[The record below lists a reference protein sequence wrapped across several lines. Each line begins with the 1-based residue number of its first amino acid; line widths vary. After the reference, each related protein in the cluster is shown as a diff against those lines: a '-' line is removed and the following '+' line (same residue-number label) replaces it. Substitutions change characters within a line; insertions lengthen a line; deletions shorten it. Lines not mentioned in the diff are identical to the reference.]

1 MTVELL
7 LAGLVL
13 AIWLYLVMAHGGFWR
28 ASVRDDT
35 DVPAPPAHWPG
46 VVAVV
51 PARNEAEIV
60 ARSVG
65 SLLAQDY
72 PGPFAVVL
80 VDDDSTDGTAAEA
93 RAVAVTSTRRL
104 TVLQGAPMPPG
115 WTGKLWALSQGIAHA
130 ERSDFFPRR
139 GKYLPQAGDG
149 GETPVDDSPKAL
161 GSADDLDCSFAPSAS
176 LRSAPQRN
184 RLRRFA
190 RPPGEEN
197 PLTIDLVAPKY
208 VLLTDADIVH
218 TPDNVR
224 SLVARAEAGG
234 LVLTSLMARLR
245 CESFAERALIPAFI
259 FFFQMLY
266 PFAWVRSTDRRI
278 AAAAGGCSLI
288 RRESLAAAGGIT
300 AVRAAVID
308 DCALAARLKRQG
320 PIWLGLTER
329 AVSIRPY
336 PTFGDIRR
344 MVARSAYAQLD
355 YSPLL
360 LAGTMLG
367 LVMTYLGPPLQALL
381 ARGAA
386 AWAAAAAWALMS
398 LAFLPTLRFYRRSLL
413 WAPLM
418 PVIAAA
424 YTAFTLDSAVQ
435 YWRGRGGMWKGR
447 AQAPAARGR

>member
-13 AIWLYLVMAHGGFWR
+13 AIWLYLVVAHGGFWR
-28 ASVRDDT
+28 AAVRDDA

-72 PGPFAVVL
+72 SGPFAVVL

-93 RAVAVTSTRRL
+93 RAVAAAGSRRL
-104 TVLQGAPMPPG
+104 TVLQGAPMAQG

-130 ERSDFFPRR
+130 ERSDVFPRR
-139 GKYLPQAGDG
+139 GKYPPQAGDG
-149 GETPVDDSPKAL
+149 GETPVDDSP
-161 GSADDLDCSFAPSAS
+161 DIDCSLAPSAS

-184 RLRRFA
+184 RRSRFA
-190 RPPGEEN
+190 RPPGEET
-197 PLTIDLVAPKY
+197 PRTIDLVAPKY
-208 VLLTDADIVH
+208 ILLTDADIVH

-245 CESFAERALIPAFI
+245 CESFAERALVPAFI

-266 PFAWVRSTDRRI
+266 PFAWVRRTDRRI
-278 AAAAGGCSLI
+278 AAAAGGCSLV
-288 RRESLAAAGGIT
+288 RRESLAAAGGIA
-300 AVRAAVID
+300 AVRDAVID
-308 DCALAARLKRQG
+308 DCALAARLKRRG
-320 PIWLGLTER
+320 PIWLGLTDR

-367 LVMTYLGPPLQALL
+367 LAVTYLGPPLQALL

-386 AWAAAAAWALMS
+386 AWAAAAAWLLMS
-398 LAFLPTLRFYRRSLL
+398 LAFLPTLRFYRRSLF